1 MAPQSIGTDKNSPL
15 NSGKYEQNSLQFNS
29 EFVDVNHESPSY
41 SPAFEENAPNYSKIE
56 QTREQNSPKYID
68 RASHSGM
75 NQSDVNSPSHVQLTK
90 EEASICQKP
99 KETCSSG
106 SNLVAKF
113 KQDPGLLTK
122 FVSNPNLVAKI
133 FQDQRVIMKIMTDPD
148 MATCLV
154 TDPHITQFLEE
165 HDAIDTM
172 IIGRDRDVKTRIQ
185 SRETLEN
192 NGSSDDSRYMSKSKG
207 NHVDNPILTDLITN
221 RNAEECK
228 NQNLE
233 SNTNTDWNKNTAD
246 VTRDVLQD
254 VQR

>member
-1 MAPQSIGTDKNSPL
+1 MAPQNVGTDKNSPP

-29 EFVDVNHESPSY
+29 EFVDVNRESSSY
-41 SPAFEENAPNYSKIE
+41 SPAFEENAPNYSKFE
-56 QTREQNSPKYID
+56 QTREQNCSVYID
-68 RASHSGM
+68 RASHGGTS
-75 NQSDVNSPSHVQLTK
+75 QSDLSSSSHVQLTK

-99 KETCSSG
+99 KETCLSG

-148 MATCLV
+148 MVTCLAV
-154 TDPHITQFLEE
+154 DPYITQFLEE
-165 HDAIDTM
+165 HDAIDKT
-172 IIGRDRDVKTRIQ
+172 IIGRDHDVKTRIQ
-185 SRETLEN
+185 LREAPEN
-192 NGSSDDSRYMSKSKG
+192 NGNLDDSRYMPKSKG
-207 NHVDNPILTDLITN
+207 SHVENPILTDLITN

-228 NQNLE
+228 KQNLE
-233 SNTNTDWNKNTAD
+233 SSTNTDWNKNTAD